1 MSTSSTTPPADATSG
16 QHLHLARWSCTTGS
30 NVQSRGVV
38 IVESGEHRWT
48 GNAEGNGAVDAL
60 FGAVDRALTDVLD
73 GHPRLVSYD
82 VHAVAEG
89 PDAEGSVTV
98 RIAPPSAAEGAR
110 ATGTYTGTAQSANI
124 IAASVE
130 AYIEAI
136 NGLLAEASWA
146 GAAEAA
152 GGRHA
157 GRGDRAAQP
166 GAEFDK
172 EAARHEPSGWF
183 ER

>member
-1 MSTSSTTPPADATSG
+1 MNASSNDPAATAD
-16 QHLHLARWSCTTGS
+16 QRIHLARWSCTTGS

-38 IVESGEHRWT
+38 VVESGEHRWEAT
-48 GNAEGNGAVDAL
+48 AEGNGAVDAL
-60 FGAVDRALTDVLD
+60 FGAVDGALHEVLT
-73 GHPRLVSYD
+73 GHPRLLSYE
-82 VHAVAEG
+82 VKALAEG

-98 RIAPPSAAEGAR
+98 RIAPPSAARGAR
-110 ATGTYTGTAQSANI
+110 AEGTYSGEGRSANI

-136 NGLLAEASWA
+136 NELLAEVHWA

-152 GGRHA
+152 GSRRK
-157 GRGDRAAQP
+157 RGDKATQP
-166 GAEFDK
+166 GAEFD
-172 EAARHEPSGWF
+172 EDAAPHMTTDWF